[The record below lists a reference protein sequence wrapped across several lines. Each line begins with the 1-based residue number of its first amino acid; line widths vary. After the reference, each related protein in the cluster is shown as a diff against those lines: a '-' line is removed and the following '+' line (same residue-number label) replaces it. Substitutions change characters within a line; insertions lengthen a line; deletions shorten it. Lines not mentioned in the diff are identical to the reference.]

1 MRKSLLVK
9 LGILLLTISVLSGCI
24 LVPVPGNGGMRG
36 SHDSGRGG
44 HQGGDSNDRG
54 GRH

>member
-9 LGILLLTISVLSGCI
+9 LGILLLTISAFSGCI
-24 LVPVPGNGGMRG
+24 LVPVPGGGGMRG
-36 SHDSGRGG
+36 SHSGRGG
-44 HQGGDSNDRG
+44 HQGGDNNDRG